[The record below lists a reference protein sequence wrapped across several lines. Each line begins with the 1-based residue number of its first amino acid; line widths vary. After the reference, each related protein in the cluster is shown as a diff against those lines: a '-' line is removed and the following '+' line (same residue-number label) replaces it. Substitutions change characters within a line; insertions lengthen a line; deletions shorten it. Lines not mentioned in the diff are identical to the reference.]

1 MYKIRVAEFFKW
13 ISGGTSAAAL
23 GLFVFTVGL
32 PTDQWQKSLA
42 LAFFSFSIP
51 ILVGA
56 TAISKDVVLHKKIS
70 ERSDLLHS
78 IMLTLGVLSFMGAL
92 GLLWYLINAWLLP
105 VFGISFC
112 IAVLLYSYSYNSLI
126 PDQEEPMP

>member
-1 MYKIRVAEFFKW
+1 MYKIRVAEFFQW

-23 GLFVFTVGL
+23 GLFIFTVGL
-32 PTDQWQKSLA
+32 PTEQWQKSLA
-42 LAFFSFSIP
+42 LALFSFSIP
-51 ILVGA
+51 LLVGA
-56 TAISKDVVLHKKIS
+56 SAISKDVLIHKKTS
-70 ERSDLLHS
+70 EKSDRLHS
-78 IMLTLGVLSFMGAL
+78 VMLTLGVLSLMGAL
-92 GLLWYLINAWLLP
+92 GLLWYLINAWLLS